1 MAAEAGASPL
11 RRILVIKHGALGDFV
26 QALGPAAAIR
36 RHHPDASITLLT
48 TAPFV
53 DLARRSP
60 YFDAVWID
68 DRPSL
73 SDPIGI
79 FRLRRRLRQGRFDR
93 VYDLQTSARSSLYFR
108 LIGPGYRPEWSGIA
122 AGCSHPH
129 LNPDRDRMHTLDRQ
143 RDQLGIAGI
152 DDVASPSVSWIETP
166 ADRFD
171 LGGPAVLLIPGG
183 SAHRPRK
190 RWPIDRFAALAGL
203 IAASGR
209 RPVILG
215 AIQERPLA
223 AAIQAAAPS
232 SLDLT
237 GQTDLPDIAALGRLA
252 YRSIGND
259 TGPMHLAVAAG
270 SPATVLYSDASDPA
284 ITAPRGPDV
293 TVLRRE
299 DLADLTV
306 AEVAATLDLR

>member
-1 MAAEAGASPL
+1 MAAEASVSQP

-48 TAPFV
+48 TSPFV
-53 DLARRSP
+53 DLACRSP
-60 YFDAVWID
+60 YFDEVWAD
-68 DRPSL
+68 NRPSL
-73 SDPIGI
+73 RNPMGLL
-79 FRLRRRLRQGRFDR
+79 RLRRQLRRGRFDR

-108 LIGPGYRPEWSGIA
+108 LMGPGPRPEWSGIA
-122 AGCSHPH
+122 AGASHPH
-129 LNPDRDRMHTLDRQ
+129 VNPDRDRMHTLDRQ
-143 RDQLGIAGI
+143 REQLNVAGI
-152 DDVASPSVSWIETP
+152 DQVAAPSLDWIDMPDE
-166 ADRFD
+166 RFGLD
-171 LGGPAVLLIPGG
+171 GPAVLLVPGG

-190 RWPIDRFAALAGL
+190 RWPVDRFAELAGGL
-203 IAASGR
+203 VGKGL

-215 AIQERPLA
+215 SVQERPLA
-223 AAIQAAAPS
+223 AAIVAAAPT

-237 GQTDLPDIAALGRLA
+237 GRTDLMDIAALGRLA

-259 TGPMHLAVAAG
+259 TGPMHLVVAAG
-270 SPATVLYSDASDPA
+270 SPATVLYSDASDPG

-293 TVLRRE
+293 IVLRRE

-306 AEVAATLDLR
+306 AEVAATLRLR